1 MASKS
6 ENFRK
11 GQSMLDVQLYKRGP
25 LASLVGHLPIF
36 TNITVVSLSFP
47 ISSHRDQS
55 TLYPQFH
62 NPTMDPTPSD
72 VAIAPDA
79 NTARDLMARDKRTFD
94 LQVAQ
99 AVS

>member
-1 MASKS
+1 
-6 ENFRK
+6 
-11 GQSMLDVQLYKRGP
+11 
-25 LASLVGHLPIF
+25 
-36 TNITVVSLSFP
+36 
-47 ISSHRDQS
+47 
-55 TLYPQFH
+55 
-62 NPTMDPTPSD
+62 